1 MRARGAPCRGGQH
14 ERDNGPVLPPPPRQ
28 RCHQASRIGAA
39 LTAVPAPGIFIATA
53 VSTYMGAG
61 FAVGL
66 FGVMPPATVAWWR
79 VTIGAL
85 VLLAWRRPW
94 RPRKDGRAWTRRV
107 LGVSA
112 AFGVATAT
120 MNVLFYASISYLP
133 MGTAV
138 SLEFL
143 GPVIVAV
150 VTGRGWRP
158 AGLAMAGVASISGVG
173 LDLSDPAHRM
183 GMILAIGAGSS
194 WAGYIL
200 LGRKVATGGAG
211 MDALAVG
218 TAAGALFYTP
228 LAATTASGAFSSA
241 GTALAVLGV
250 AVLSTVIPYA
260 LDQINLG
267 RLSADTFS
275 LLASLMPATSMVVGI
290 VMLRQMPNFGEL
302 AGLILVSLAVA
313 LAGRS

>member
-1 MRARGAPCRGGQH
+1 M
-14 ERDNGPVLPPPPRQ
+14 LPYPPRQ
-28 RCHQASRIGAA
+28 HGRQSGRIGAA

-53 VSTYMGAG
+53 VSTYIGAG

-66 FGVMPPATVAWWR
+66 FGVMPPVTVAWWR

-85 VLLAWRRPW
+85 ALLAWRRPW
-94 RPRKDGRAWTRRV
+94 GDRLRGRGYAWTRRA
-107 LGVSA
+107 LGAAA

-143 GPVIVAV
+143 GPVIVAIL
-150 VTGRGWRP
+150 TGRGWRP
-158 AGLAMAGVASISGVG
+158 RIAAALAMAGVASISGVG
-173 LDLSDPAHRM
+173 LDISDPAHRA
-183 GMILAIGAGSS
+183 GMLLALAAGLA
-194 WAGYIL
+194 WACYIL
-200 LGRKVATGGAG
+200 LGHRVATSGAG
-211 MDALAVG
+211 LDALAVG

-228 LAATTASGAFSSA
+228 LAAPTASGAFSSA
-241 GTALAVLGV
+241 GTAAAVLGV

-267 RLSADTFS
+267 RLNADAFS

-290 VMLRQMPNFGEL
+290 IMLRQMPNIGEL
-302 AGLILVSLAVA
+302 AGLVLVSLAVA

>member
-1 MRARGAPCRGGQH
+1 MRPS
-14 ERDNGPVLPPPPRQ
+14 PLRQ
-28 RCHQASRIGAA
+28 RGLRSRRIIAA

-53 VSTYMGAG
+53 LSTYIGAG

-66 FGVMPPATVAWWR
+66 FSVMPPTTVAWWR
-79 VTIGAL
+79 LTIGAL

-94 RPRKDGRAWTRRV
+94 GGGLRARGRDWTRRA
-107 LGVSA
+107 LGAAA

-138 SLEFL
+138 ALEFL

-150 VTGRGWRP
+150 LTGRGWRP
-158 AGLAMAGVASISGVG
+158 RIAAALAMAGVASISGVG
-173 LDLSDPAHRM
+173 LDVSDPAHRA
-183 GMILAIGAGSS
+183 GMLLALAAGLA

-200 LGRKVATGGAG
+200 LGCKVATSG
-211 MDALAVG
+211 MGLDALAVG

-228 LAATTASGAFSSA
+228 LAATTASGAFASS

-250 AVLSTVIPYA
+250 AVLSTVVPYA

-267 RLSADTFS
+267 RLGSDTFS

-290 VMLRQMPNFGEL
+290 VMLRQTPNAGEL

-313 LAGRS
+313 LAGRT

>member
-1 MRARGAPCRGGQH
+1 MLPSPTRRRGLRSG
-14 ERDNGPVLPPPPRQ
+14 RV
-28 RCHQASRIGAA
+28 GAA

-53 VSTYMGAG
+53 LSTYMGAG

-66 FGVMPPATVAWWR
+66 FGVMPPVTVAWWR

-85 VLLAWRRPW
+85 ALLAWRRPW
-94 RPRKDGRAWTRRV
+94 GDRLRGRGYAWTRRA
-107 LGVSA
+107 LGAAA

-143 GPVIVAV
+143 GPVIVAIL
-150 VTGRGWRP
+150 TGRGWRP
-158 AGLAMAGVASISGVG
+158 RIAAALAMAGVASISGVG
-173 LDLSDPAHRM
+173 LDISDPAHRA
-183 GMILAIGAGSS
+183 GMLLALAAGLA
-194 WAGYIL
+194 WACYIL
-200 LGRKVATGGAG
+200 LGRRVATSGAG
-211 MDALAVG
+211 LDALAVG

-228 LAATTASGAFSSA
+228 LAAPTASGAFSSA
-241 GTALAVLGV
+241 GTAAAVLGV
-250 AVLSTVIPYA
+250 AVLSTVILYA

-267 RLSADTFS
+267 RLNADAFS

-290 VMLRQMPNFGEL
+290 IMLRQMPNIGEL
-302 AGLILVSLAVA
+302 AGLVLVSLAVA